1 MDTTFKTSRTVTA
14 VKTQI
19 RKYGQSVA
27 DCRMMY
33 FDTAD
38 WLGSFD
44 YKGWAIRIQQTPRR
58 LMMGEGVPAIE
69 VEMLGPKRI
78 HWDLN

>member
-1 MDTTFKTSRTVTA
+1 MDADFEMSKTVKA
-14 VKTQI
+14 VQKQV
-19 RKYGQSVA
+19 REYGQKVT

-38 WLGSFD
+38 WLGSFE

-69 VEMLGPKRI
+69 VVMQGPKRVR
-78 HWDLN
+78 WDLE